1 MIRSAKDIPAEIKS
15 IVGKF
20 YMNNVEK
27 AKEALVQLRIDK
39 PEYNSLLDNV
49 EQLFENAPES
59 VFTFYDELIALDKMS
74 EVISPEIDFSID
86 SLMDDDDEVKGS
98 AEVDDDNFK
107 LNLDDEEGEV
117 AKKTDDDI
125 EMPELN
131 LNFALVESEDS
142 SKEDKK
148 DSSDEEKDAV
158 KVPLFES
165 SEDKHE
171 SVKSCFSEVM
181 EQPSSE
187 EDDDD
192 DKPFDISACL
202 IKSSSSESESEKSSD
217 DDGIKL
223 VGESG
228 GQNSESDSATESI
241 ELNIDFDDN
250 DAAFKMPSLFA
261 DDDEDKEKAEEKSAR
276 RSSNDDDFSFSKVLE
291 VPKTPTPVPEAI
303 LIESSA
309 DDAKSSEEEKE
320 DKKDEKEVKND
331 VPAFDIPIIETQKE
345 EKKAEGEEEEVPFFP
360 LIGKIDTKKSSDKKD
375 ADKDVKKD
383 DAKDVKKDD
392 KDIKKDDAKDVK
404 KDDKDVKK
412 DAKDVK
418 KDDDDIDIPIFDI
431 GALLTDDSKKESKEE
446 VKKESKE
453 EVKEEKVAKPIK
465 PVLLPTG
472 SSLKRDNKIFETATP
487 IPNKILSKKPLSD
500 KETATPIPNKI
511 LSKKPLSDNET
522 ATPIPN
528 KILPKSLFNK
538 EKEKETATPIPN
550 KILPKSLFNKDSNK
564 ILSKPLSDKE
574 AATPIPEHFNAK
586 LLSDKETATPIPNKI
601 TDKEQATPVPEFMK
615 RTRVST
621 REGQADI
628 TPIPEQISGFRKIS
642 AFSDKK
648 ASEHKT
654 APALQAVPSASF
666 FGVSVASLDEIKSK
680 LGESPKKPEP
690 VKKFEPLKKE
700 EPVKKPEPVKKY
712 EPLKKIEPAKPLS
725 TVRNDD
731 ATPLPGFQNSKLHQQ
746 KVTSIALNAIKPT
759 STTTPSRS
767 SSGIIATDP
776 VARLRP
782 LSRIPRLVC
791 KLSEIPKNVN
801 INPKA
806 GFLLSMIDGRT
817 TISDILDISAWPEE
831 ETARLMLELEDQDVI
846 FFR

>member
-59 VFTFYDELIALDKMS
+59 VFMFYDELIALDKMS
-74 EVISPEIDFSID
+74 EVISPEIDFTID

-98 AEVDDDNFK
+98 AEVDNDNFK

-261 DDDEDKEKAEEKSAR
+261 DDDEDKEKAEEKNAR
-276 RSSNDDDFSFSKVLE
+276 RSSNDDEFSFSKVLE

-309 DDAKSSEEEKE
+309 DDSKSSEEDKE

-331 VPAFDIPIIETQKE
+331 VPAFDIPIIETKKE
-345 EKKAEGEEEEVPFFP
+345 EKKADEDEEEVPFFP

-375 ADKDVKKD
+375 DKDVKKDADKDVKKD
-383 DAKDVKKDD
+383 DAN
-392 KDIKKDDAKDVK
+392 
-404 KDDKDVKK
+404 
-412 DAKDVK
+412 DVK
-418 KDDDDIDIPIFDI
+418 KDDDDIDIDIPIFDI

-453 EVKEEKVAKPIK
+453 EVKKESKEEVKEEKAAKPIK

-511 LSKKPLSDNET
+511 LSKPLSDKET

-550 KILPKSLFNKDSNK
+550 KILSKSLFNKDSNK

-712 EPLKKIEPAKPLS
+712 EPLKKNEPAKPLS